1 MRMLQ
6 QGGGGMGT
14 RQNARGETI
23 LADKYASRSVDT
35 PIELMRQWRDGSYFV
50 LGPVEGESAS

>member
-1 MRMLQ
+1 MDNLMRMLQ

-23 LADKYASRSVDT
+23 LADK
-35 PIELMRQWRDGSYFV
+35 
-50 LGPVEGESAS
+50 